1 MSMETNLQIEEL
13 NIPDYE
19 RVIHATNSDTGLDCF
34 IAIHSTEL
42 GSAIGGARFWKYDKS
57 HDAIEDV
64 LRLAEGMTFKNSLAG
79 LKAGG
84 GKAVINLR
92 NVEKT
97 PDLLKSYG
105 EAVDACEGTYIT
117 AEDVG
122 SCPADM
128 AVIAKTT
135 KHVLTGSGDP
145 SPATS
150 LGVVKGME
158 AAVNFYRDEMAPG
171 QSLKDLKVAL
181 QGLGH
186 VGFYLAEM
194 LVKKGVQLIATDTN
208 ESLCDKAKKE
218 LNIEIVE
225 PDEIYDISCDI
236 FAPCALG
243 ATVNSKT
250 IPQLRCKI
258 IAGGANNVL
267 DIPKKHSI
275 ELMKK
280 NILFAPDYAINAG
293 GLINVSN
300 ELEGY
305 NKDRAFNQAEKIY
318 DTLMTIFHRANKEGI
333 TSSHAASLEAED
345 RIKSVA
351 SLKSFYLPY
360 KQMFKIRDNK

>member
-1 MSMETNLQIEEL
+1 MYINMSMETSLQIEEL

-79 LKAGG
+79 LNAGG

-128 AVIAKTT
+128 AIIANST

-145 SPATS
+145 SPATA
-150 LGVVKGME
+150 LGVVKGIE

-171 QSLKDLKVAL
+171 QSLKDLKVAQ

-186 VGFYLAEM
+186 VGFCLAEM

-208 ESLCDKAKKE
+208 ELLCDKAKKE

-243 ATVNSKT
+243 ASVNENT
-250 IPQLRCKI
+250 IERFNCKNHEI
-258 IAGGANNVL
+258 RS
-267 DIPKKHSI
+267 H
-275 ELMKK
+275 
-280 NILFAPDYAINAG
+280 NITFSYSLFPRTR
-293 GLINVSN
+293 L
-300 ELEGY
+300 LET
-305 NKDRAFNQAEKIY
+305 N
-318 DTLMTIFHRANKEGI
+318 
-333 TSSHAASLEAED
+333 S
-345 RIKSVA
+345 
-351 SLKSFYLPY
+351 
-360 KQMFKIRDNK
+360 

>member
-1 MSMETNLQIEEL
+1 MNLRGHEQVIYL
-13 NIPDYE
+13 NDPL
-19 RVIHATNSDTGLDCF
+19 SGLKGI
-34 IAIHSTEL
+34 IAIHNTTL
-42 GSAIGGARFWKYDKS
+42 GPALGGCRMWKYENEDE
-57 HDAIEDV
+57 ALIDV
-64 LRLAEGMTFKNSLAG
+64 LRLSKGMTYKAAIAG
-79 LKAGG
+79 LHLGG
-84 GKAVINLR
+84 GKAVIIGNSKKDKSEKLFR
-92 NVEKT
+92 SFGRYVEG
-97 PDLLKSYG
+97 LAG
-105 EAVDACEGTYIT
+105 RYIT

-122 SCPADM
+122 TNLNDM
-128 AVIAKTT
+128 EYVKVETNYVTGISKS
-135 KHVLTGSGDP
+135 LGGSGDP
-145 SPATS
+145 SPVTAF
-150 LGVVKGME
+150 GVYTGMKACVKERM
-158 AAVNFYRDEMAPG
+158 NKK
-171 QSLKDLKVAL
+171 SLKGLKISV

-186 VGFYLAEM
+186 VGSHLIKYLHEN
-194 LVKKGVQLIATDTN
+194 GVELFVTDI
-208 ESLCDKAKKE
+208 DKDRVQKIKAKYNCTAVNSE
-218 LNIEIVE
+218 
-225 PDEIYDISCDI
+225 DIYSLDVDIY
-236 FAPCALG
+236 APCALG

-250 IPQLRCKI
+250 IPQLQCKI

-305 NKDRAFNQAEKIY
+305 NKERAFNQAEKIY
-318 DTLMTIFHRANKEGI
+318 DTLMKIFHRANKEGI

>member
-1 MSMETNLQIEEL
+1 MYINMSMETSLQIEEL

-79 LKAGG
+79 LNAGG

-145 SPATS
+145 SPATA

-171 QSLKDLKVAL
+171 QSLKDLKVAQ

-194 LVKKGVQLIATDTN
+194 LVKKGVQLIATDID
-208 ESLCDKAKKE
+208 ESLRNRAKKE
-218 LNIEIVE
+218 LDIEIVE

-243 ATVNSKT
+243 GIIDEDT
-250 IPQLRCKI
+250 IERFKCKI
-258 IAGGANNVL
+258 ICGCANNQLEDKLAGYAMLV
-267 DIPKKHSI
+267 
-275 ELMKK
+275 K
-280 NILFAPDYAINAG
+280 NILLAPDYLVNSGGVINSAAELSGDYDEFDVAIAIDG
-293 GLINVSN
+293 IFERLMEIYEIS
-300 ELEGY
+300 
-305 NKDRAFNQAEKIY
+305 RAESIPTNIVANRLAEERLAKG
-318 DTLMTIFHRANKEGI
+318 K
-333 TSSHAASLEAED
+333 
-345 RIKSVA
+345 
-351 SLKSFYLPY
+351 
-360 KQMFKIRDNK
+360 

>member
-1 MSMETNLQIEEL
+1 MSMETGLQIEEL

-42 GSAIGGARFWKYDKS
+42 GPSIGGARFWKYDKS

-79 LKAGG
+79 LNAGG

-92 NVEKT
+92 SVEKT
-97 PDLLKSYG
+97 PDLLKSFG
-105 EAVDACEGTYIT
+105 EAVNVCKGTYIT

-135 KHVLTGSGDP
+135 NHVLTGSGDP
-145 SPATS
+145 SPATA

-158 AAVNFYRDEMAPG
+158 AAVNFYRHEMAPG

-194 LVKKGVQLIATDTN
+194 LVKKGVQLIATDIN
-208 ESLCDKAKKE
+208 KSLRNKAKKE
-218 LNIEIVE
+218 RR
-225 PDEIYDISCDI
+225 
-236 FAPCALG
+236 ALQERG
-243 ATVNSKT
+243 
-250 IPQLRCKI
+250 I
-258 IAGGANNVL
+258 
-267 DIPKKHSI
+267 
-275 ELMKK
+275 
-280 NILFAPDYAINAG
+280 
-293 GLINVSN
+293 
-300 ELEGY
+300 
-305 NKDRAFNQAEKIY
+305 EKIS
-318 DTLMTIFHRANKEGI
+318 EGI
-333 TSSHAASLEAED
+333 SAAKSITSDTQNDLETLKKLGKLRKAEVITEKEFQAKKKKILD
-345 RIKSVA
+345 RI
-351 SLKSFYLPY
+351 
-360 KQMFKIRDNK
+360 